1 MSQTPQKGYEA
12 RSQSLQLENGY
23 KGIQSFA
30 LSILSA
36 MADHEMEKRAERNS
50 NGETIIEPDHNAD
63 EKIEHLR
70 ELLETTG
77 VPVAY
82 QKFDGDCPEL
92 PYIILG
98 IQKEK
103 ETDNSDRKG
112 HYLIGV
118 HTKEK
123 DLQIIEGKTEH
134 TLERNGYLIEKQYY
148 LLDYGPD
155 EHIVLY
161 YAGEPIIRNPSP
173 ARSSASK
180 QRPL

>member
-1 MSQTPQKGYEA
+1 MRQPPQEVYEA
-12 RSQSLQLENGY
+12 RLQQLRRENGD
-23 KGIQSFA
+23 KGIQSFVR
-30 LSILSA
+30 SILSA
-36 MADHEMEKRAERNS
+36 MAEHEMKKGAERNS
-50 NGETIIEPDHNAD
+50 NGETIMEPDFIAD
-63 EKIEHLR
+63 EKIDRLR

-103 ETDNSDRKG
+103 ETDNSDRKNNG
-112 HYLIGV
+112 HYLISV

-134 TLERNGYLIEKQYY
+134 TLERYGYRIEKQYY

-155 EHIVLY
+155 EHIILY
-161 YAGEPIIRNPSP
+161 YADEPIISTHPP
-173 ARSSASK
+173 D
-180 QRPL
+180 